1 MKAKVSNTLE
11 YIELYPKWEEHLS
24 LIYEQIKAHSF
35 EEHIK
40 WGAPCFTYN
49 GTNLV
54 GLAGFKNHCA
64 IWFHKGSLLSDPKN
78 YLINAQPGKT
88 KLLRQWR
95 FTELAEGHHIESQID
110 LKTLNQFLKETIY
123 LEAST

>member
-1 MKAKVSNTLE
+1 MKAKVTNVFE
-11 YIELYPKWEEHLS
+11 YIELHPKWKEHLS
-24 LIYEQIKAHSF
+24 LICEQIKKHPF

-64 IWFHKGSLLSDPKN
+64 IWFHKGSLLSDPKDF
-78 YLINAQPGKT
+78 LGNA
-88 KLLRQWR
+88 
-95 FTELAEGHHIESQID
+95 
-110 LKTLNQFLKETIY
+110 
-123 LEAST
+123 

>member
-1 MKAKVSNTLE
+1 MKAKVSNAQE
-11 YIELYPKWEEHLS
+11 YIELFPQWKDFLTS
-24 LIYEQIKAHSF
+24 IYRQIQKHPF

-54 GLAGFKNHCA
+54 GLVAFKNHCA
-64 IWFHKGSLLSDPKN
+64 VWFHKGSLLSDPDN
-78 YLINAQPGKT
+78 ILVNAQPGKT

-95 FTELAEGHHIESQID
+95 FAGLDNTTAVESQVD
-110 LKTLNQFLKETIY
+110 LETLNRFLKETIDI
-123 LEAST
+123 EIN